1 MAGVGVVVLNPVLR
15 RSIRL
20 VNTKYIRAI
29 STSKKNRETVGLAEP
44 TSKSETTESTAV
56 SKKNW
61 VSYGF
66 DFKNEE
72 DDRNAMH
79 SAFFFSITLCIVFGG
94 FVFTYYPDVMLRD
107 WSQREAYLELRRRE
121 ALGLPPIDRN
131 LIDPSKIVLPSDE
144 ELRGTEIII

>member
-1 MAGVGVVVLNPVLR
+1 MAGVGALVLNPVLR
-15 RSIRL
+15 RSVTL
-20 VNTKYIRAI
+20 VNTKYIRVI

-66 DFKNEE
+66 DFKKEE

-79 SAFFFSITLCIVFGG
+79 SAFFFSITLCIVFG
-94 FVFTYYPDVMLRD
+94 DL
-107 WSQREAYLELRRRE
+107 
-121 ALGLPPIDRN
+121 
-131 LIDPSKIVLPSDE
+131 KIIYVQICMM
-144 ELRGTEIII
+144 TE